1 MNNID
6 INRITKSLYNR
17 LDDLFELTYGS
28 KLDEDDMLYRNVYK
42 FEIEELLE
50 GISSDI
56 NIYLSNNLPFGT
68 SEFTNIML
76 LRWDFFEDNLS
87 QIKQDFEKLCYDIY
101 NSSIC
106 IKEKK
111 LKKDDKRIMYVND
124 KEYDLVKK
132 LIISDMDMIRNTLV
146 KYMIKDENEPLVKLE
161 KGNHDKECSKELKG
175 KIQSIIS
182 DYLTDYNNLINIAYK
197 TFNYIPENYDLTF
210 HNKIETFFN
219 LNKNDF
225 LFYNGK

>member
-6 INRITKSLYNR
+6 INRIIKSLYNR

-28 KLDEDDMLYRNVYK
+28 KLDEDDVLYRNVYK

-111 LKKDDKRIMYVND
+111 VKKDGKRIIYVNN

-132 LIISDMDMIRNTLV
+132 LIISDIDMIRKALLR
-146 KYMIKDENEPLVKLE
+146 YMIKDENEPLVKLE
-161 KGNHDKECSKELKG
+161 KGNHNKECSKELEE
-175 KIQSIIS
+175 KIQNIIS
-182 DYLTDYNNLINIAYK
+182 DYLTDYNNLMNIAYK